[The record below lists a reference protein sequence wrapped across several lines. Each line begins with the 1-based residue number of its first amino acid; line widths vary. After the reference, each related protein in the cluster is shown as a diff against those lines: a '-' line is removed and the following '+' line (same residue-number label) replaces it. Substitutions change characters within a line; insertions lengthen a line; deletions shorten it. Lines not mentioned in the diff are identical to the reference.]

1 MHKLVPLAILVA
13 ASSARADA
21 PKLVKVDTEKQPLKL
36 SAPAGWEVHTSAP
49 KHKDL
54 ATIAGISPDCAGG
67 PDISVAIQLD
77 QNMTKPA
84 QLLADQYKGVASKK
98 LHGWDCIVREANTEV
113 MCAGKVAGL
122 PGIVG
127 VYFATTS
134 SESFKRF
141 GDPGDFT
148 ASVAASLAWSGKLS
162 ALGEWKRPATDEAKA
177 ACK

>member
-1 MHKLVPLAILVA
+1 MHKLAVFAILVA
-13 ASSARADA
+13 SASARADA

-36 SAPAGWEVHTSAP
+36 SAPAGWEVHTMAP
-49 KHKDL
+49 AHKDL
-54 ATIAGISPDCAGG
+54 ATIAAISPDCAGG

-77 QNMTKPA
+77 QNWTKPA
-84 QLLADQYKGVASKK
+84 QLLADQYKGVKSTK

-113 MCAGKVAGL
+113 MCAGKLAGL
-122 PGIVG
+122 SGIVG

-134 SESFKRF
+134 AESFKRF

-162 ALGEWKRPATDEAKA
+162 ALGDWKRAATDEAKA